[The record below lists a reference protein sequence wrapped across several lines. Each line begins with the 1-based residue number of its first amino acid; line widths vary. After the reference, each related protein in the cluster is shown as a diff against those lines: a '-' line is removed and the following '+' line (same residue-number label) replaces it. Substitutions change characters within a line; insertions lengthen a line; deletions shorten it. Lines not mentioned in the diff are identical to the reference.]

1 MTNNALIQNVS
12 NIFHLPIFT
21 KNGMML
27 SPNFSGKKKRPGGKL
42 YGLYSFIEAFSGTC
56 HRRSAQYAAWVQ
68 DTEAGAWRTLGKI
81 KGTITADAMYPTS
94 A

>member
-1 MTNNALIQNVS
+1 MFQKFSIYPSLQGMGWCWA
-12 NIFHLPIFT
+12 PIF
-21 KNGMML
+21 L
-27 SPNFSGKKKRPGGKL
+27 EKKKRPGGKL

-81 KGTITADAMYPTS
+81 KGTSTADAMVPNKCVTGW
-94 A
+94 